1 MIQYQENARTNRQ
14 TGPIEEDIFII
25 IDIINT

>member
-1 MIQYQENARTNRQ
+1 MIQYQENARTNIQ

>member
-1 MIQYQENARTNRQ
+1 MIQYQENSRTNRH